1 MMKRNDGFTLVELLV
16 TIVIGT
22 IITAAASLLLITG
35 LRINTR
41 SNELAIQQNTTR
53 MLMEVMAE
61 IAAEEA
67 YGITEGNPWELTG
80 TGTPATIVSF
90 ENNTIYL
97 RETALLENVKKSTA
111 YKDKENDKL
120 VDITIEMEDGMSYS
134 MTVYCRFL
142 GEPAP
147 AEASSIGTAYAEY
160 DYQEVMTFAL
170 ESQDNSPEVTEFLTV
185 LASQYGSRGQILDA
199 AGQGTGEYFSEWY
212 IGGYEANPGWDA
224 ATPWCACYLSW
235 AADRCEGLWQAPRYA
250 NVDTWWADVVT
261 GKTWSPSDPNPG
273 DIVFFDWIVDETP
286 NPQHVGAVLAVYD
299 GWIYTIEGNSGNR
312 VTLCRYEAEDPCIL
326 GYGKLDWK

>member
-61 IAAEEA
+61 IAAEE
-67 YGITEGNPWELTG
+67 GNKVEKSGDTWSLKG
-80 TGTPATIVSF
+80 TDNTVIISYDGANILLRGTP
-90 ENNTIYL
+90 
-97 RETALLENVKKSTA
+97 LLEEVTESDIEEKA
-111 YKDKENDKL
+111 ADQL
-120 VDITIEMEDGMSYS
+120 ITISLTIDEREYET
-134 MTVYCRFL
+134 TVYCRFL
-142 GEPAP
+142 NVTIEGDADIQTFYSE
-147 AEASSIGTAYAEY
+147 EN
-160 DYQEVMTFAL
+160 YQEVLTFAL
-170 ESQDNSPEVTEFLTV
+170 ESEDNSPEVTEFLTV

-235 AADRCEGLWQAPRYA
+235 AADRCDGLWQPPRYA

-261 GKTWSPSDPNPG
+261 GKTWSPSDPAPG
-273 DIVFFDWIVDETP
+273 DIIFFDWIVDETP